1 MTWVRFPRPK
11 TVKVRE
17 NGRAKRRETQPPK
30 RSVGAPEHL
39 ASVPRLAP
47 EILR

>member
-1 MTWVRFPRPK
+1 MTWARFPRPK

-30 RSVGAPEHL
+30 RGVSAPEHL
-39 ASVPRLAP
+39 ANAPHHSP
-47 EILR
+47 EIRR